1 MPCIQNSKGKI
12 MTYIYDWFGI
22 QRDEG
27 LEITCPNCQGHAH
40 FFFAKFIKIRHKK
53 DDVLFQTHPL
63 FDHII
68 IKNSYGITE
77 RNAVYY
83 PNLYGIKP
91 LTDDDMPEHYHCCDL
106 YYHYNNKSGV
116 CVCQNC
122 GIRKKY
128 ELNWQKDAYYQ
139 TTIKNQ
145 VLWAFDK
152 EHLLNIKKFIQSNH
166 RNEKAYR
173 NHHYLFHLPT
183 IFKEH
188 KNRDELVKKIDKLL
202 KDKG

>member
-1 MPCIQNSKGKI
+1 MFVK
-12 MTYIYDWFGI
+12 TV
-22 QRDEG
+22 
-27 LEITCPNCQGHAH
+27 A
-40 FFFAKFIKIRHKK
+40 
-53 DDVLFQTHPL
+53 
-63 FDHII
+63 
-68 IKNSYGITE
+68 
-77 RNAVYY
+77 
-83 PNLYGIKP
+83 
-91 LTDDDMPEHYHCCDL
+91 
-106 YYHYNNKSGV
+106 
-116 CVCQNC
+116 
-122 GIRKKY
+122 IRKKY

-188 KNRDELVKKIDKLL
+188 KNRDEVVKKIDKLL